1 MKRITGF
8 LYRFQTRKNVLFNDG
23 MPVTK
28 AEGHGVGTKSICS
41 VVNKYNGM
49 CSFKT
54 KGDMFIL
61 RVVI

>member
-1 MKRITGF
+1 M
-8 LYRFQTRKNVLFNDG
+8 LFNDG

-49 CSFKT
+49 CSFNT